1 MQDICQGRF
10 SVLDFPKNKKTLSSW
25 KSFIVPSLLILV
37 LFLAAGLLVI
47 NALSTFYYQERV
59 QEASL
64 LAKSYTSVLSTVID
78 AEHQLDL
85 QLRSTLKVAGVI
97 MSKYTEPISNAQLAT
112 MAENLDID
120 VIYLYDSNLTI
131 THSSD
136 GKYIGWITPA
146 SHPVRDFYES
156 TELFRA
162 EDIRADTESGVL
174 YKYGYYRFDD
184 GRMVQVG
191 ILASNIEELYAQ
203 FEPQYIV
210 ERLSKDATHT
220 RLAFLGPEGK
230 VIAATDSSLRGSVL
244 HPDTI
249 DLPIS
254 ENSYIK
260 TGWEGGNY
268 LALHLPITL
277 KEAFAGSLVLY
288 YDLTQMEKLILR
300 LTIIISLTLLVFY
313 LLFAYSLF
321 TVYKK
326 NRRILHLAYLDELTG
341 LPNLRN
347 YHTYLEELRCQHLA
361 LIVLNPLNFR
371 LVNILYGYDHGNSV
385 LIQIGRHLREI
396 SIQKQNLQPFRL
408 SDDRFLVVIKDEA
421 SLDHLLAICQELLC
435 IKEDTNLVGSIA
447 VSIGL
452 VQSTGPCH
460 DATRLLKEALIALNS
475 TSASHPIQAYNTE
488 LEEKL
493 VRVDAI
499 EQEIKQALGGEEGI
513 ISLVFQPIY
522 DGDVGQIVSFEAL
535 ARMNSKKLG
544 VIHPLEFIA
553 IAEKRQLI
561 IALGQKILSLAC
573 DFITQLRMRGIY
585 EVSVAVN
592 VSALQLM
599 EDSFISHI
607 VNLSKEKQI
616 PLTQLEVEL
625 TESVFAQDLQF
636 IATQLEE
643 LRALGILVAIDDF
656 GTGYSSLSR
665 LENLPIDY
673 LKLDRSFVEKLQN
686 SGEHGF
692 VSDIISLAHHIDK
705 LVIAEGVETE
715 EQEEELQKLG
725 CDYMQGYLYSRP
737 VPAEQALDLLL
748 AAENNDEQP

>member
-1 MQDICQGRF
+1 M
-10 SVLDFPKNKKTLSSW
+10 
-25 KSFIVPSLLILV
+25 VPSLLILV
-37 LFLAAGLLVI
+37 LILAAGLLVI

-59 QEASL
+59 KEASL
-64 LAKSYTSVLSTVID
+64 LAKSYTSVLSTVLD
-78 AEHQLDL
+78 AEYQLE
-85 QLRSTLKVAGVI
+85 QQMRSTLKVAGVTVG
-97 MSKYTEPISNAQLAT
+97 KYEEAFSNDLLTE
-112 MAENLDID
+112 MADNLDVD
-120 VIYLYDSNLTI
+120 VIYLYDQMLKI

-136 GKYIGWITPA
+136 GSYIGWEVPA
-146 SHPVRDFYES
+146 EHPIRDFYKSAEQFR
-156 TELFRA
+156 TE
-162 EDIRADTESGVL
+162 EIRADTESGIL

-249 DLPIS
+249 GLPIS
-254 ENSYIK
+254 ETSYIK
-260 TGWEGGNY
+260 TVWEGRNY

-277 KEAFAGSLVLY
+277 KDTFAGSLVLY
-288 YDLTQMEKLILR
+288 YELTRMEKLILR

-326 NRRILHLAYLDELTG
+326 NRRILNLAYLDELTG

-347 YHTYLEELRCQHLA
+347 YHAYLEELRCQHLA

-475 TSASHPIQAYNTE
+475 TSAPHPIQAYNTE

-673 LKLDRSFVEKLQN
+673 LKLDRSFVEKLQEA
-686 SGEHGF
+686 GEHGF

>member
-1 MQDICQGRF
+1 M
-10 SVLDFPKNKKTLSSW
+10 
-25 KSFIVPSLLILV
+25 
-37 LFLAAGLLVI
+37 
-47 NALSTFYYQERV
+47 
-59 QEASL
+59 
-64 LAKSYTSVLSTVID
+64 
-78 AEHQLDL
+78 
-85 QLRSTLKVAGVI
+85 
-97 MSKYTEPISNAQLAT
+97 
-112 MAENLDID
+112 
-120 VIYLYDSNLTI
+120 
-131 THSSD
+131 
-136 GKYIGWITPA
+136 
-146 SHPVRDFYES
+146 
-156 TELFRA
+156 
-162 EDIRADTESGVL
+162 
-174 YKYGYYRFDD
+174 
-184 GRMVQVG
+184 
-191 ILASNIEELYAQ
+191 
-203 FEPQYIV
+203 
-210 ERLSKDATHT
+210 
-220 RLAFLGPEGK
+220 
-230 VIAATDSSLRGSVL
+230 
-244 HPDTI
+244 
-249 DLPIS
+249 
-254 ENSYIK
+254 
-260 TGWEGGNY
+260 
-268 LALHLPITL
+268 
-277 KEAFAGSLVLY
+277 
-288 YDLTQMEKLILR
+288 
-300 LTIIISLTLLVFY
+300 
-313 LLFAYSLF
+313 
-321 TVYKK
+321 
-326 NRRILHLAYLDELTG
+326 
-341 LPNLRN
+341 
-347 YHTYLEELRCQHLA
+347 
-361 LIVLNPLNFR
+361 
-371 LVNILYGYDHGNSV
+371 
-385 LIQIGRHLREI
+385 
-396 SIQKQNLQPFRL
+396 
-408 SDDRFLVVIKDEA
+408 
-421 SLDHLLAICQELLC
+421 LAICQELLC

-452 VQSTGPCH
+452 VQSTGPSH

-475 TSASHPIQAYNTE
+475 TSDSHLIQAYNTE

-493 VRVDAI
+493 IRVDAI

-535 ARMNSKKLG
+535 ARMKSKKLG

-616 PLTQLEVEL
+616 PITQLEVEL

-665 LENLPIDY
+665 LETLPIDY

>member
-10 SVLDFPKNKKTLSSW
+10 SVQDLPKNKKTRNTW
-25 KSFIVPSLLILV
+25 RSFVVPSLLILV
-37 LFLAAGLLVI
+37 LILAAGLLVI

-59 QEASL
+59 KEASL
-64 LAKSYTSVLSTVID
+64 LAKSYTSVLSTVLD
-78 AEHQLDL
+78 AEYQLE
-85 QLRSTLKVAGVI
+85 QQMRSTLKVAGVTVG
-97 MSKYTEPISNAQLAT
+97 KYEEAFSNDLLTE
-112 MAENLDID
+112 MADNLDVD
-120 VIYLYDSNLTI
+120 VIYLYDQMLKI

-136 GKYIGWITPA
+136 GSYIGWEVPA
-146 SHPVRDFYES
+146 EHPIRDFYKSAEQFR
-156 TELFRA
+156 TE
-162 EDIRADTESGVL
+162 EIRADTESGIL

-249 DLPIS
+249 GLPIS
-254 ENSYIK
+254 ETSYIK
-260 TGWEGGNY
+260 TVWEGRNY

-277 KEAFAGSLVLY
+277 KDTFAGSLVLY
-288 YDLTQMEKLILR
+288 YELTRMEKLILR

-326 NRRILHLAYLDELTG
+326 NRRILNLAYLDELTG

-347 YHTYLEELRCQHLA
+347 YHAYLEELRCQHLA

-673 LKLDRSFVEKLQN
+673 LKLDRSFVEKLQEA
-686 SGEHGF
+686 GEHGF

>member
-1 MQDICQGRF
+1 MQGICQGRF
-10 SVLDFPKNKKTLSSW
+10 SVQDLPKNKKTRNTW
-25 KSFIVPSLLILV
+25 RSFVVPSLLILA
-37 LFLAAGLLVI
+37 LILAAGLLVI

-59 QEASL
+59 KEASL
-64 LAKSYTSVLSTVID
+64 LAKSYTSVLSTVLD
-78 AEHQLDL
+78 AEYQLE
-85 QLRSTLKVAGVI
+85 QQMRSTLKVAGVTVG
-97 MSKYTEPISNAQLAT
+97 KYEEAFSNDLLAE
-112 MAENLDID
+112 MADNLDVD
-120 VIYLYDSNLTI
+120 VIYLYDRMLKI

-136 GKYIGWITPA
+136 GSYIGWEVPA
-146 SHPVRDFYES
+146 EHPIRNFYES
-156 TELFRA
+156 TEQFRA
-162 EDIRADTESGVL
+162 EEIRADTESGIL

-191 ILASNIEELYAQ
+191 ILATNIEALYAQ
-203 FEPQYIV
+203 FDPQYIV
-210 ERLSKDATHT
+210 DRMSRDAKQT
-220 RLAFLGPEGK
+220 RFSLLDPEGI
-230 VIAATDSSLRGSVL
+230 VLAATDLAIRGLKIV
-244 HPDTI
+244 PERI
-249 DLPIS
+249 GLPIS
-254 ENSYIK
+254 ETNYIRTEWAGK
-260 TGWEGGNY
+260 NY
-268 LALHLPITL
+268 LALHFPITL
-277 KEAFAGSLVLY
+277 KDTFKGSLVLY
-288 YDLTQMEKLILR
+288 YDLTEMELLIFR
-300 LTIIISLTLLVFY
+300 LTLIISLTLLVFY

-347 YHTYLEELRCQHLA
+347 YHAYLEELRCQHLA

-371 LVNILYGYDHGNSV
+371 LVNILYGYDRGNSV

-396 SIQKQNLQPFRL
+396 SMQKQNLQPFRL
-408 SDDRFLVVIKDEA
+408 SDDRFLVIIKDEA
-421 SLDHLLAICQELLC
+421 SLDRLLAICKELLC
-435 IKEDTNLVGSIA
+435 IKEETNLIGSIE

-452 VQSTGPCH
+452 VQSTGPSH

-475 TSASHPIQAYNTE
+475 TSASHLIQAYNTE

-499 EQEIKQALGGEEGI
+499 EQEIKQALGGEDGI

-544 VIHPLEFIA
+544 VIHPLEFIE

-599 EDSFISHI
+599 DESFITSVMHL
-607 VNLSKEKQI
+607 VQEKQI
-616 PLTQLEVEL
+616 PFNQLEIEL
-625 TESVFAQDLQF
+625 TESVFAQDIKF
-636 IATQLEE
+636 ISAQLESV
-643 LRALGILVAIDDF
+643 RNLGILVAIDDF

-715 EQEEELQKLG
+715 EQEGELQKLG

-737 VPAEQALDLLL
+737 VPAEQALNLLL
-748 AAENNDEQP
+748 AAANNDEQP

>member
-1 MQDICQGRF
+1 MQ
-10 SVLDFPKNKKTLSSW
+10 DFPKNKKTLNSW

-37 LFLAAGLLVI
+37 LFIVAGLLVI
-47 NALSTFYYQERV
+47 NALSTFYYQERI

-64 LAKSYTSVLSTVID
+64 LAKSYTSVLSTVVD

-85 QLRSTLKVAGVI
+85 QMHSTLKVAGVTVG
-97 MSKYTEPISNAQLAT
+97 KYEETFSNNLLTE
-112 MAENLDID
+112 MADNLDVD
-120 VIYLYDSNLTI
+120 VIYLYDQMLKI

-136 GKYIGWITPA
+136 GSYIGWEVPA
-146 SHPVRDFYES
+146 EHPIRDFYES
-156 TELFRA
+156 AEQFLT
-162 EDIRADTESGVL
+162 EDIRADTESGIL

-220 RLAFLGPEGK
+220 RLAFLDPEGE
-230 VIAATDSSLRGSVL
+230 VIAATDSSLRGSIL
-244 HPDTI
+244 SPDTI
-249 DLPIS
+249 GLSIS
-254 ENSYIK
+254 ETSYIK
-260 TGWEGGNY
+260 TGWEGRNY
-268 LALHLPITL
+268 LTLHLPITL
-277 KEAFAGSLVLY
+277 KDTFAGSLVLY
-288 YDLTQMEKLILR
+288 YDLTRMEKLILK
-300 LTIIISLTLLVFY
+300 LSIIISLTLLVFY

-326 NRRILHLAYLDELTG
+326 NRRILNLAYLDELTG

-347 YHTYLEELRCQHLA
+347 YHAYLEELRCQHLA

-371 LVNILYGYDHGNSV
+371 LVNILYGYEHGNSV

-396 SIQKQNLQPFRL
+396 SVQKQNLQPFRL

-421 SLDHLLAICQELLC
+421 SLDRLLAICQERLC
-435 IKEDTNLVGSIA
+435 IKEETNLIGSIE

-452 VQSTGPCH
+452 VQSTGPSH
-460 DATRLLKEALIALNS
+460 NATRLLKEALIALNS
-475 TSASHPIQAYNTE
+475 TSAAHLIQVYNTE

-493 VRVDAI
+493 IRVDAI

-522 DGDVGQIVSFEAL
+522 DGDGGEIVSFEAL

-544 VIHPLEFIA
+544 VINPLEFIA

-561 IALGQKILSLAC
+561 IPLGQKILSLAC
-573 DFITQLRMRGIY
+573 DFITQLRMRGIH

-625 TESVFAQDLQF
+625 TESVFAQDLKF

-665 LENLPIDY
+665 LETLPIDY

-715 EQEEELQKLG
+715 EQEGELQKLG

-737 VPAEQALDLLL
+737 VSAEQALHLIES
-748 AAENNDEQP
+748 AESNDEQPKY